1 MDRWKFV
8 NEKWIP
14 RPVSRGEGV
23 VSGIPLSPSNL
34 RPFGAPPSIGRR
46 ECPREPLPLEGAAE
60 RSEAELASFFA
71 AKPPP
76 LCLPHAGK
84 ALSVGIVFPHM
95 HVFALTVREKRC
107 SRITAFPIGE
117 GGTRQRCSG
126 ALVCRLLETH
136 SPTLFH
142 TARTLSGSLRSPP
155 APRGEGC
162 VSGIPLSPPNLRPFG
177 APPSIGRRECPHEP
191 LPLEGAAER
200 SEAGL
205 ASFFAA
211 KPPPLCLP
219 PAEKA
224 VLSLC
229 HHPQPA
235 LPLRGQAKE
244 AQEASCASLIGM
256 HFPAEI
262 RCIYFLMS
270 FRIAAEGKTA
280 LPEVFLFADVAFD
293 RPAIEESTDIEK

>member
-14 RPVSRGEGV
+14 RPVSRGEGF

-46 ECPREPLPLEGAAE
+46 EYPR
-60 RSEAELASFFA
+60 
-71 AKPPP
+71 
-76 LCLPHAGK
+76 
-84 ALSVGIVFPHM
+84 
-95 HVFALTVREKRC
+95 
-107 SRITAFPIGE
+107 
-117 GGTRQRCSG
+117 
-126 ALVCRLLETH
+126 
-136 SPTLFH
+136 
-142 TARTLSGSLRSPP
+142 
-155 APRGEGC
+155 
-162 VSGIPLSPPNLRPFG
+162 
-177 APPSIGRRECPHEP
+177 EP

-205 ASFFAA
+205 ASFLRRSGALANGVLETIF
-211 KPPPLCLP
+211 PTCLSHSFP
-219 PAEKA
+219 HAGKA

-262 RCIYFLMS
+262 RCIYCLMS

-280 LPEVFLFADVAFD
+280 LPEVFLFADIAFD
-293 RPAIEESTDIEK
+293 WPAIEESTDIEE

>member
-14 RPVSRGEGV
+14 RPVSRGEGF
-23 VSGIPLSPSNL
+23 VSGIPLPPSNL

-46 ECPREPLPLEGAAE
+46 WCPREPLPLEGAAE
-60 RSEAELASFFA
+60 RSEAELAFFFA

-84 ALSVGIVFPHM
+84 A
-95 HVFALTVREKRC
+95 
-107 SRITAFPIGE
+107 
-117 GGTRQRCSG
+117 
-126 ALVCRLLETH
+126 
-136 SPTLFH
+136 
-142 TARTLSGSLRSPP
+142 
-155 APRGEGC
+155 
-162 VSGIPLSPPNLRPFG
+162 
-177 APPSIGRRECPHEP
+177 
-191 LPLEGAAER
+191 
-200 SEAGL
+200 
-205 ASFFAA
+205 
-211 KPPPLCLP
+211 
-219 PAEKA
+219 

-235 LPLRGQAKE
+235 FPLRGQAKE

-280 LPEVFLFADVAFD
+280 LPEVFLFADIAFD
-293 RPAIEESTDIEK
+293 RPAIEESTDIEE